1 MKAKFTDQ
9 KLLKQPIKLEWSQ
22 IPQMKH
28 FERKNVRASIQPNI
42 GLETGIRLSVI
53 EMLNLLLADET
64 VLSFKTQHAK
74 SRPSGEEGSDFQL
87 LYSSHYK
94 KIRTIS
100 QKIRERIQILGGMQI
115 FNTEKL
121 ISSARLDGKPNG
133 LYNIINILA
142 DHEAFIRFLRDDAQ
156 KCSEI
161 FDDQGTYAMLISIL
175 RVHEKIAWILRSKI
189 SQEAV

>member
-1 MKAKFTDQ
+1 M
-9 KLLKQPIKLEWSQ
+9 
-22 IPQMKH
+22 PQMTR

-42 GLETGIRLSVI
+42 GLETSVRLSVI

-74 SRPSGEEGSDFQL
+74 SRPGGEDGSGFHL
-87 LYSSHYK
+87 LYSSQYK
-94 KIRTIS
+94 QIETIS
-100 QKIRERIQILGGMQI
+100 KKIRERIKIMGGMQI
-115 FNTEKL
+115 FNAEKL
-121 ISSARLDGKPNG
+121 FSTARLNGKPNG

-161 FDDQGTYAMLISIL
+161 FDDQGTYAMLINIL
-175 RVHEKIAWILRSKI
+175 RVHEKIAWILRSQI
-189 SQEAV
+189 SHEAVFGN